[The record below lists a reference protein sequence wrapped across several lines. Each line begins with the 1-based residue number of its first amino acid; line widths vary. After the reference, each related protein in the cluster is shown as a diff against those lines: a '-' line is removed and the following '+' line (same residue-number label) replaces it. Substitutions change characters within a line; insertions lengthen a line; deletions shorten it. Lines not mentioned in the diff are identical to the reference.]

1 MQERDCRTRESQ
13 AGFRPGRGC
22 VDQIFALH
30 QVLELRHEY
39 RQSTNVAFLDFSAA
53 FDSVDR
59 TCIVQLMENDGVPSK
74 ICRIIT
80 AMYKCTTCEIS
91 VYNTRTVP
99 FNIKS
104 GVRQG
109 GILSPFLFNYC
120 IDYILNRAM
129 DNPSYGVTIHSSK
142 YQLTD
147 LTFAD
152 DIALLSSSST
162 TLQEMVN
169 QIKTE
174 AAKVGLVLSSA
185 KSKYMCTDD
194 AQRGIV
200 SIDNVHLEK
209 VDWFTYLGS
218 RIGPSGACE
227 NEINARI

>member
-1 MQERDCRTRESQ
+1 MCQNYEVISLISVAYKLLEKIILKRLMQERDCRTRESQ

-30 QVLELRHEY
+30 QVLELRHEF
-39 RQSTNVAFLDFSAA
+39 RQSTHVAFLDFSAA

-99 FNIKS
+99 FTIKS

-129 DNPSYGVTIHSSK
+129 DNPSYGQHDTNASNMQRSGTVHHE
-142 YQLTD
+142 
-147 LTFAD
+147 
-152 DIALLSSSST
+152 
-162 TLQEMVN
+162 TL
-169 QIKTE
+169 
-174 AAKVGLVLSSA
+174 
-185 KSKYMCTDD
+185 
-194 AQRGIV
+194 
-200 SIDNVHLEK
+200 
-209 VDWFTYLGS
+209 W
-218 RIGPSGACE
+218 P
-227 NEINARI
+227 